1 MTMNNQKI
9 FQIPAIAE
17 KKGTI
22 KSVVQAC
29 SDENL
34 GDKTKKFVVPEA
46 LHDLTDGDHV
56 LPYYCSEELCN
67 VEAPIEAVIKDKESM
82 TAFLK
87 ENPKGTAGAAQ
98 TTVAVATIAFSM
110 VMARL
115 AL

>member
-29 SDENL
+29 DAENL

-67 VEAPIEAVIKDKESM
+67 VEAPVEAVIKDKESM